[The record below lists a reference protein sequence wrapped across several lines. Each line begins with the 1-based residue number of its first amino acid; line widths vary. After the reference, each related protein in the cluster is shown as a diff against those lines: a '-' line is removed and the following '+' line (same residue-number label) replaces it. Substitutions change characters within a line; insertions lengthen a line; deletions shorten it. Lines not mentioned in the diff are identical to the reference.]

1 MCLGV
6 PGRVLRIWEADG
18 TRMAEIDFG
27 NSRRDVSLEFVS
39 DLEVGEYT
47 IVHIGFAL
55 QRIDEAE
62 AIHTLGLFQQMVDIH
77 GEMADPFAPPPS
89 FEEAFPSTR
98 SQKRAGEPVTPRRV
112 Q

>member
-6 PGRVLRIWEADG
+6 PGKVLRIWEADG
-18 TRMAEIDFG
+18 TRMGEVDFG
-27 NSRRDVSLEFVS
+27 NSRQDVSLEFVP
-39 DLEVGEYT
+39 DLEAGEYT

-89 FEEAFPSTR
+89 FDEAFPHAR
-98 SQKRAGEPVTPRRV
+98 SQDAPG
-112 Q
+112 